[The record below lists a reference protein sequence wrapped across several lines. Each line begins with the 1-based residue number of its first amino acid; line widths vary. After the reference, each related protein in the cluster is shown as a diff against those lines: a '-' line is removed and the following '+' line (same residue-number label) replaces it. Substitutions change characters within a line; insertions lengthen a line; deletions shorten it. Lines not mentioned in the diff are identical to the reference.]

1 MSNVINLMPTQATA
15 DEVLEDCKGDF
26 EHVLVIGWTPEE
38 QLTAKATTSMDL
50 RETIYLL
57 EVFKHAVITAGHEID
72 E

>member
-26 EHVLVIGWTPEE
+26 EHVLVIGWTAQE
-38 QLTAKATTSMDL
+38 QLTAKATETMDL
-50 RETIYLL
+50 KETIYLL
-57 EVFKHAVITAGHEID
+57 EVFKQAIIMAGHEV

>member
-26 EHVLVIGWTPEE
+26 QHVLVIGWTEQE
-38 QLTAKATTSMDL
+38 QLTAKATETMDL
-50 RETIYLL
+50 KETIYLL
-57 EVFKHAVITAGHEID
+57 EVFKQAIIMAGHEV